1 LLPIRPIVVVDD
13 DPDLQ
18 EIVAAA
24 LQPLHRPCVCLSSGR
39 EFLERMDELNP
50 ALLILDL
57 LLPEI
62 DGFSV
67 IEQVRENSTFHQLP
81 ILVLTGVEEDFV
93 QRAFECG
100 ADDYLN
106 KPFRALELVAR
117 ARRQL
122 QVQRE
127 LQHLEQR
134 RHELQTVVDITRSIA
149 AAHDTRGVLFRTV
162 VTLAALTHADRVSI
176 VLVHGES
183 EALVIASSDNQRLDH
198 FPINVADYPELRYVL
213 LHRRPLVVGDA
224 ANAPVFPSEERQLL
238 PYSSFAVIPI
248 EDKDRCLGVLFLRA
262 KAPRCFKL
270 ERTPLLQT
278 VGHALGAALHQAELL
293 QSLRSERRQSAEAL
307 RQVERRMRLFEPYAE
322 FFRNSAD
329 GMVVIE
335 PTGRI
340 LFANPRARSMAGETR
355 PLEEAN
361 VLDFLVESERA
372 SAKRL
377 RRSFRRGV
385 YPKNQ
390 DFQILSQSGP
400 KILSVNFSQ
409 TPSSHNQAGT
419 EPSTFEAAVLLTFR
433 DVTRERSTEQSL
445 RRTTEFLER
454 VIDSSVDA
462 IVSADAKGRLLVF
475 NRAAARIFGY
485 NQADVVEQMNVV
497 KLYPPGGATEVMR
510 KIRSADY
517 GGVDRLEDYQVNM
530 QDSSGRLVPVNI
542 SAAMIYDNGRAVG
555 SVGIFTD
562 IREKLRMR
570 AHLRQAQ
577 DELREHE
584 KSVAVA
590 QLAGTTAHELNQPL
604 TVVLSYAELLA
615 RNLQH
620 DEGLSRSARIIAEQ
634 AARMANIVRQIGRI
648 TKYETKAYV
657 GNAQI
662 LDLDRSTQESD
673 SDPPRR

>member
-1 LLPIRPIVVVDD
+1 VIVDD
-13 DPDLQ
+13 DPFIR
-18 EIVAAA
+18 EIVVTSLAE
-24 LQPLHRPCVCLSSGR
+24 LRLPCVELGSGR
-39 EFLERMDELNP
+39 ELLESLEELNP

-57 LLPEI
+57 LLPET
-62 DGFSV
+62 DGFSI
-67 IEQVRENSTFHQLP
+67 IEQIRENSDFHQLP
-81 ILVLTGVEEDFV
+81 IIVLTGADEDFV

-106 KPFRALELVAR
+106 KPFRSLELVAR

-127 LQHLEQR
+127 LQHLERR
-134 RHELQTVVDITRSIA
+134 RHELQTVVDITRAIA
-149 AAHDTRGVLFRTV
+149 AATNTREVLFRTV

-176 VLVHGES
+176 VLAQGPDD
-183 EALVIASSDNQRLDH
+183 ALVIASSDNEQLDH
-198 FPINVADYPELRYVL
+198 FPLRVADYPELRYVL
-213 LHRRPLVVGDA
+213 THRRPIVVGDA
-224 ANAPVFPSEERQLL
+224 ANAPLFPSEERQLL
-238 PYSSFAVIPI
+238 PYASFAVIPI
-248 EDKDRCLGVLFLRA
+248 EDKDKCLGVLFLRA
-262 KAPRCFKL
+262 KAPRRFKL

-278 VGHALGAALHQAELL
+278 VGQALGAALHQAELL
-293 QSLRSERRQSAEAL
+293 KSLRAERRQSAEAL
-307 RQVERRMRLFEPYAE
+307 RQVERRMRLFQPYAE

-340 LFANPRARSMAGETR
+340 LFANPRARSMAGETI

-361 VLDFLVESERA
+361 VLDFVVETERA
-372 SAKRL
+372 SARRL

-390 DFQILSQSGP
+390 DFQVLTANGIRV
-400 KILSVNFSQ
+400 INVNFSQ
-409 TPSSHNQAGT
+409 TPGNQTDDPNSAVS
-419 EPSTFEAAVLLTFR
+419 PFKAAVLLTFR
-433 DVTRERSTEQSL
+433 DVTSERRTEQSL

-462 IVSADAKGRLLVF
+462 IVSADARGQLLVF

-485 NQADVVEQMNVV
+485 NQADVVDKMNVV
-497 KLYPPGGATEVMR
+497 KLYPPGGANEVMR
-510 KIRSADY
+510 KIRDPKY
-517 GGVDRLEDYQVNM
+517 GGPDRLEDYQVNM
-530 QDSSGRLVPVNI
+530 QDSAGRLVPVNI
-542 SAAMIYDNGRAVG
+542 SAAMIYDNGRMVG
-555 SVGIFTD
+555 SVGVFTD

-615 RNLQH
+615 RNLEH
-620 DEGLSRSARIIAEQ
+620 DASLSRSARIIADQ
-634 AARMANIVRQIGRI
+634 AERMANIVRQIGRI

-657 GNAQI
+657 GNTQI
-662 LDLDRSTQESD
+662 LDLERSASESER
-673 SDPPRR
+673 PPPKP